1 MMGRSNATRLLNIVF
16 ALAGMVLA
24 ACSPMQNAVP
34 VASEIKTYDSTFTSA
49 VSTHRYAP
57 RAMKN
62 PYGLGL
68 LASRAALHVEPEE
81 KTAKPYFIE
90 FRARNALTYGHAS
103 VVFGKLDANGKPPV
117 DSKGVLDPRRVQISG
132 LHPATNDPKQWAKGH
147 VTPVPAETG
156 PSDGDFE
163 DAYVLARFQVN
174 LSEAEFRKVVA
185 IVQRHKSSYAYWY
198 APNYASNCLGYI
210 GSIAKEMGL
219 NVPTVPTMPKQYVQ
233 ALKAMNS

>member
-1 MMGRSNATRLLNIVF
+1 MRVLRVMF
-16 ALAGMVLA
+16 ALAGLALA
-24 ACSPMQNAVP
+24 ACSPAQDAMP

-49 VSTHRYAP
+49 VSSHGNRYG
-57 RAMKN
+57 AMKD
-62 PYGLGL
+62 PYSLNL
-68 LASRAALHVEPEE
+68 LAKRAALHVEPEE
-81 KTAKPYFIE
+81 KAGKPYFIE

-103 VVFGKLDANGKPPV
+103 VVFGKLDANGKIPV

-147 VTPVPAETG
+147 ATPVPAETG

-163 DAYVLARFQVN
+163 DAYVTARFQVN

-185 IVQRHKSSYAYWY
+185 IVQRHKASYAYWY